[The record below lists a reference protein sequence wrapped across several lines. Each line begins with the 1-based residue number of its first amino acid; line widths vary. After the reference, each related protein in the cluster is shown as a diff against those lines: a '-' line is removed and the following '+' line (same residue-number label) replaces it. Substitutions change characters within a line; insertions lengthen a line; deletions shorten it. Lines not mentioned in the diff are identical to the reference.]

1 MCVRS
6 EKMGRELRDLYD
18 KNSQK
23 TGLTYYKGDKI
34 PEGFYPM
41 VVMITIQNSKGE
53 FLMQKR
59 VPSKGGDWGV
69 TGGHPKAG
77 ETPEQGMFTEVR
89 EELGID
95 ISNETMEVYDS
106 GCDGV
111 DCYKMYYIKLDLDV
125 NDFVIQEEELTEVR
139 WFSLEEL
146 EKMVETKELNPN
158 QIACFVKCMKYL
170 ESKNK

>member
-1 MCVRS
+1 M
-6 EKMGRELRDLYD
+6 ERELRELYD
-18 KNSQK
+18 KNSNC
-23 TGLTYYKGDKI
+23 TGITYHKGDKI
-34 PEGFYPM
+34 PEGYYPM
-41 VVMITIQNSKGE
+41 VVMMVIQNSKGE

-77 ETPEQGMFTEVR
+77 ENPEQGMITEVR

-95 ISNETMEVYDS
+95 ITGMNMEVYDE

-111 DCYKMYYIKLDLDV
+111 DCYKMYYMQLDLDV

-139 WFSLEEL
+139 WFSMEDLQ
-146 EKMVETKELNPN
+146 KMVETKELNPN
-158 QIACFVKCMKYL
+158 QIACFVKCVKYL
-170 ESKNK
+170 EGKNK